1 MRGRHSFDFPPAFC
15 YLGTSLNTNSLES
28 KCFSHMTSIPRNH
41 FLILFGLVLLTLSA
55 GCGRIVGH
63 YTRPLFDDL
72 TRSFMQQGD
81 VVIAEQGTPAF
92 LLVLDGLIE
101 HSPKNESL
109 LLVGAQAYSAYTAAF
124 VGPKEPERNK
134 RLTEKAKGYALR
146 ALSLHNKRFA
156 RVRDKPYPEFVTCLG
171 SFRKKDVP
179 YLFYTATSWAGWIQA
194 HADSMDAIADLP
206 KVQALIERVIDLDEG
221 FYYGASH
228 TFMGVLLTIRPPS
241 LGGRPE
247 EARKHFERAIELG
260 QGKLLTTYVMYA
272 EHYAKLVYEGEL
284 FFELLHT
291 VLDSPADTVP
301 ELTLVNTLAKREA
314 AELIADARAE
324 EYFD

>member
-134 RLTEKAKGYALR
+134 RLTEKAKGMRDTLEGIYQEVNGLY
-146 ALSLHNKRFA
+146 LSVLSPQEQQGFFGA
-156 RVRDKPYPEFVTCLG
+156 ADKIC
-171 SFRKKDVP
+171 
-179 YLFYTATSWAGWIQA
+179 
-194 HADSMDAIADLP
+194 
-206 KVQALIERVIDLDEG
+206 
-221 FYYGASH
+221 
-228 TFMGVLLTIRPPS
+228 S
-241 LGGRPE
+241 LAQNQDR
-247 EARKHFERAIELG
+247 
-260 QGKLLTTYVMYA
+260 
-272 EHYAKLVYEGEL
+272 
-284 FFELLHT
+284 
-291 VLDSPADTVP
+291 
-301 ELTLVNTLAKREA
+301 
-314 AELIADARAE
+314 
-324 EYFD
+324 